1 MGGEDDT
8 GPVKL
13 SRLAAAGGIAG
24 PVLFTVAW
32 VVSSLRQ
39 AGHSAVEVQLSG
51 LAAED
56 ARDPR
61 IMMAGFVLL
70 GAGTV
75 VFGAGLGRVAAS
87 RSAGPWLVLVA
98 GAASVAAGLFRRD
111 HMLLAGPG
119 FAGESWH
126 NQVHD
131 VVSGIAYGAMLAAP
145 LALARRWHDDPDWA
159 HLSRP
164 VQALTLAS
172 AAALAVFASRRTSA
186 LMFRRVTAWPVLPRM
201 DLAAQ
206 RRRTMSRC
214 QRSMVSGVTSSRSP
228 WRRAF
233 GITPSRVASR
243 ARSAQFSFGR
253 RGWRRCSTASWWR
266 RIKISAIRHVSSRRD
281 SCSHEV
287 VRVIRRKT
295 TAGP

>member
-1 MGGEDDT
+1 
-8 GPVKL
+8 VKL
-13 SRLAAAGGIAG
+13 GRLAAAGGVAG

-39 AGHSAVEVQLSG
+39 AGHSAAEVQLSG

-56 ARDPR
+56 ARDPE

-75 VFGAGLGRVAAS
+75 LFGAGLSRVAAP

-111 HMLLAGPG
+111 HMLLTGPG

-145 LALARRWHDDPDWA
+145 LLLARRWRDDPEWA
-159 HLSRP
+159 GLSRP
-164 VQALTLAS
+164 VQVLALAS
-172 AAALAVFASRRTSA
+172 AAALAVFASR
-186 LMFRRVTAWPVLPRM
+186 
-201 DLAAQ
+201 
-206 RRRTMSRC
+206 
-214 QRSMVSGVTSSRSP
+214 
-228 WRRAF
+228 
-233 GITPSRVASR
+233 I
-243 ARSAQFSFGR
+243 
-253 RGWRRCSTASWWR
+253 
-266 RIKISAIRHVSSRRD
+266 
-281 SCSHEV
+281 
-287 VRVIRRKT
+287 
-295 TAGP
+295 AGPYNGVVQRIAVTLALTAELLIAVRMLTQPARRLPGPDRSDQA